1 MYSACRLNSP
11 TNSFVVE
18 RFCCDVADYL
28 NRFSFL
34 TFRYNFVEMTK
45 WTRKWFWSENLVQT
59 WSSFS
64 FSIFNPV
71 GTKRCQISNGG
82 KHQDAASGF
91 LEVFLCGLKVLHF
104 SNINPFLP
112 SVICPPVEQRA
123 SHMTNRCLGGTWPPP
138 PQCGLMLMV
147 QLFFYLIVC
156 DDSTLLIP
164 SSTNKTQTHRSPNY
178 HRAINPQKRHDGL
191 NTAAVATVK
200 SN

>member
-112 SVICPPVEQRA
+112 SVICPPVVCFL
-123 SHMTNRCLGGTWPPP
+123 MTSLKRTKSFSYDKQMPRRYLTPPP
-138 PQCGLMLMV
+138 PVWFDADGAA
-147 QLFFYLIVC
+147 F
-156 DDSTLLIP
+156 LL
-164 SSTNKTQTHRSPNY
+164 PNSLWWFNFA
-178 HRAINPQKRHDGL
+178 HPFKHQ
-191 NTAAVATVK
+191 
-200 SN
+200 